1 MFKRPCWSY
10 FLYNIKCFYDLL
22 AVYYKVDDRR
32 SVVSTKGRI
41 QTFLMTL
48 GAVLLMGITITFLGS
63 NSLKSPKHFSLVQL
77 EEGWTVTHAQKTYT
91 PEKLSEVDIGI
102 AGKNDVITLTKTLDD
117 YDVNPVTIH
126 FRSILSS
133 IDIYLN
139 DELVYSSGWDYAKKG
154 LMLPKIQHFVTLP
167 DNYIGKELTIV
178 ITPQEENAFSGMSP
192 ITLGNKEDITRALS
206 QDGRLALFIAV
217 FLVMFGFMLLILS
230 PILVFSGSH
239 DLSIGFSGFISV
251 LLGLYILCFND
262 LFWIFTE
269 NASFYTFL
277 EYITLFMLPASI
289 LMFLYTANQINAPLI
304 AMTLGLINFGFALTT
319 SALHVANIIHICHFV
334 THLHFIALVEGL
346 FIISSLANSVYKRYK
361 NPDEFKSKSMSTN
374 MLLLGLMLFLFCSV
388 VDIIKFNI
396 SKYFSSGEMNT
407 NINFLT
413 VGALLFMVCLVLN
426 YFFHCIEYMNESNM
440 KLQLEGLAYTDS
452 LTSLANRSKCELVL
466 AELEGDYTIIS
477 IDLDYLKYT
486 NDNYGH
492 LEGDR
497 LISDFANILSNSF
510 TDASLLG
517 RMGGDEFI
525 IVLPYI
531 DDSRIQ
537 RDLDCFNDL
546 MEYKNKQENHL
557 KFSASY
563 GYANSGDEKIQISP
577 TAQNVY
583 LLADARM
590 YKMKNAH
597 HKQSLGRLYNDLVK
611 KMDKKGGSNE

>member
-1 MFKRPCWSY
+1 M
-10 FLYNIKCFYDLL
+10 
-22 AVYYKVDDRR
+22 
-32 SVVSTKGRI
+32 STKVRMR
-41 QTFLMTL
+41 TVLMAL
-48 GAVLLMGITITFLGS
+48 GALILMGFVISFLGS
-63 NSLKSPKHFSLVQL
+63 DRLKSPKHFNLVQL
-77 EEGWTVTHAQKTYT
+77 EEGWTVTHAQKSYT
-91 PEKLSEVDIGI
+91 PDKLSEVDIGI
-102 AGKNDVITLTKTLDD
+102 AGIDDVITLTKILDN
-117 YDVNPVTIH
+117 YDVNPATIH
-126 FRSILSS
+126 FRSILSAV
-133 IDIYLN
+133 DIYL
-139 DELVYSSGWDYAKKG
+139 DQKLIYSSGWDYVEKG
-154 LMLPKIQHFVTLP
+154 LMLPKVQHFVTLP
-167 DNYIGKELTIV
+167 TDYVGKELTIV
-178 ITPQEENAFSGMSP
+178 ITPKEKNAFSGISP
-192 ITLGNKEDITRALS
+192 ITLGNKEDISRVLA

-217 FLVMFGFMLLILS
+217 FLVMFGFVLLILS
-230 PILVFSGSH
+230 PILVYSGSH

-277 EYITLFMLPASI
+277 EYMTLFLLPASI
-289 LMFLYTANQINAPLI
+289 LLFLYTAKQINGPVI
-304 AMTLGLINFGFALTT
+304 AMTLGLINFGFAIVT
-319 SALHVANIIHICHFV
+319 SILHFANVIHICHFV

-346 FIISSLANSVYKRYK
+346 FVISSLVISVYKRYK
-361 NPDEFKSKSMSTN
+361 TPDEFRSKNMSTN
-374 MLLLGLMLFLFCSV
+374 MLLLGLLLFLFCSV

-396 SKYFSSGEMNT
+396 SKYFSTGEMNT

-452 LTSLANRSKCELVL
+452 LTSLANRSKCELSL
-466 AELEGDYTIIS
+466 AELEGDYTIVS

-486 NDNYGH
+486 NDNFGH

-497 LISDFANILSNSF
+497 LISEFANILGNSF
-510 TDASLLG
+510 TDASLIG

-525 IVLPYI
+525 VILPYI
-531 DDSRIQ
+531 DESRIS
-537 RDLDCFNDL
+537 RDIDCFNDL
-546 MEYKNKQENHL
+546 LEYKNKQETHL

-563 GYANSGDEKIQISP
+563 GFANSSDEKIQDSP

-611 KMDKKGGSNE
+611 KIGKEGGSNE